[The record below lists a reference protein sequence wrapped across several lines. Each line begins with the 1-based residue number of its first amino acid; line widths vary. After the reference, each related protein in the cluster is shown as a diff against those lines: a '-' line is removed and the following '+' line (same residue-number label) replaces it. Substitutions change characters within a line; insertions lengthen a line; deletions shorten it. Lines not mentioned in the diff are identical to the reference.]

1 MKRRSFLTK
10 TALGLAS
17 PLVSNAFGGSTK
29 LSSILSSAISTV
41 DLANDHVLVL
51 IQLAGGNDGLN
62 TILPLETF
70 GNLWAARNS
79 IIVPDDRFLVSKL
92 SKRIAFHPAIEGLKN
107 MFDDSKLRIV
117 NSVGYPNP
125 DFSHFKSTDI
135 WMSGSNS
142 NETLLTGWLGRYLSD
157 EYSNYPN
164 NYPNVNFPDPPA
176 IVTTSV
182 LPFLLQGESSNFGE
196 VVINPSNNYQLY
208 DNKLPF
214 ISSGKAAKELE
225 FLRQSGSLSNQYSSK
240 LFENSSKVS
249 QQKPYPDTGLGSQL
263 KNIANLI
270 AGGVKTKIYIA
281 SMSGFDTHANQ
292 VDRAEPWK
300 GTHANLL
307 RELSEAIVAFQT
319 DLKFLG
325 VSKRV
330 IGATFSEFGRRV
342 GSNASLGSD
351 HGAAAPMIIFGEQA
365 LGGVAGDNPMIEQY
379 ANPNTNVPM
388 QFDFR
393 SVFSS
398 LLKDWFCVNQNTLE
412 KVFMKNFQYIPLVAN
427 LDCLGI
433 TGNEEVDENDNL
445 VNIYR
450 PDINSGTQKILSS
463 ETTLTDGNRLMAYP
477 NSFHKTLKLEF
488 ESEGGHC
495 ILQIFNSLGQQI
507 AVVNEGN
514 FQRGYYKAVFDGQ
527 DLPDSLYYVRFQ
539 NKSFQKVLN
548 VVKASR

>member
-29 LSSILSSAISTV
+29 LSSILSSAISSV

-142 NETLLTGWLGRYLSD
+142 NETLLTGWLGRYLSN
-157 EYSNYPN
+157 EYANYPN
-164 NYPNVNFPDPPA
+164 NYPNDNFPDPPA

-214 ISSGKAAKELE
+214 ISSGKAAKELD

-249 QQKPYPDTGLGSQL
+249 QQKPYPDTGS
-263 KNIANLI
+263 KN
-270 AGGVKTKIYIA
+270 G
-281 SMSGFDTHANQ
+281 
-292 VDRAEPWK
+292 
-300 GTHANLL
+300 
-307 RELSEAIVAFQT
+307 
-319 DLKFLG
+319 
-325 VSKRV
+325 
-330 IGATFSEFGRRV
+330 
-342 GSNASLGSD
+342 
-351 HGAAAPMIIFGEQA
+351 
-365 LGGVAGDNPMIEQY
+365 
-379 ANPNTNVPM
+379 
-388 QFDFR
+388 
-393 SVFSS
+393 
-398 LLKDWFCVNQNTLE
+398 
-412 KVFMKNFQYIPLVAN
+412 
-427 LDCLGI
+427 
-433 TGNEEVDENDNL
+433 
-445 VNIYR
+445 
-450 PDINSGTQKILSS
+450 
-463 ETTLTDGNRLMAYP
+463 
-477 NSFHKTLKLEF
+477 
-488 ESEGGHC
+488 
-495 ILQIFNSLGQQI
+495 
-507 AVVNEGN
+507 
-514 FQRGYYKAVFDGQ
+514 
-527 DLPDSLYYVRFQ
+527 
-539 NKSFQKVLN
+539 
-548 VVKASR
+548 